1 VKAAARPLSQP
12 WLAYLVAGLAATGL
26 YYLLPANSAG
36 QGFLY
41 DAIGASAAVAV
52 VAGAH
57 LNRTPHKLP
66 WYFFGAGLVA
76 FAAGDTIFTLYENV
90 WHREAPVPSAAD
102 VLYLIGYPLLAVG
115 LGLLIRRVDPARRLA
130 GLLDAAILCAGFALV
145 QWVFL
150 IDDAVHGAG
159 STAANTVDLLYPTM
173 DVVLVAGLAIFLL
186 TPAWRTT
193 SYQFLAASIVILVV
207 ADEIYGASPD
217 TYASASW
224 LDSFW
229 LVSYVL
235 FGVAAL
241 HPTMRLLSEPR
252 ASRQPRL
259 QPVWLLFL
267 AAALLTAPTV
277 LLIQHATGSEIDA
290 VAIAIAASVLA
301 LLVLAR
307 LGLLVRGLDR
317 LRRDEIDA
325 RAEAEFAQR
334 LLKEQNERLREAD
347 RLKDEFVALIS
358 HDLRTPLT
366 SIMGYLELTMD
377 DEQIGE
383 DSRGYLEIVQRNS
396 DRLLRLVNDLLFVA
410 RLEAGELDLHR
421 LELGLAAIV
430 QQAVEEAKPRARD
443 KGVELRADIREVPD
457 VRGDRG
463 RMYQLLDNLISNAI
477 KFTPEGGHVDVRLTS
492 KGARVRL
499 EVADTGIGIS
509 PAEQARLFERFFR
522 ASTATERQ
530 IPGTGLGLYIANAI
544 VEAHGGEIDVES
556 EPGSGTAFVVE
567 LPVAAGARTPPAELV
582 G

>member
-1 VKAAARPLSQP
+1 VKVRPLAQP
-12 WLAYLVAGLAATGL
+12 WLAYLVAGIAVTGV
-26 YYLLPANSAG
+26 YYLLPWDSAG

-41 DAIGASAAVAV
+41 DAIGASAAVAA

-57 LNRTPHKLP
+57 LNRTPQKLP
-66 WYFFGAGLVA
+66 WYLFGLGLLA
-76 FAAGDTIFTLYENV
+76 FAVGDTIFTLYENV
-90 WHREAPVPSAAD
+90 WQRDPPIPSAAD
-102 VLYLIGYPLLAVG
+102 VFYLVGYPFLTVG
-115 LGLLIRRVDPARRLA
+115 LALLIRRVDPTRRLS
-130 GLLDAAILCAGFALV
+130 GLLDAAILCAAFALV

-159 STAANTVDLLYPTM
+159 STAASTVNLLYPAM
-173 DVVLVAGLAIFLL
+173 DIVLVAGLAIFLL
-186 TPAWRTT
+186 TPTWRTA
-193 SYQFLAASIVILVV
+193 SYRFLAASVVILVV

-217 TYASASW
+217 KYASTSW

-229 LVSYVL
+229 LISYVL
-235 FGVAAL
+235 WGVAAL
-241 HPTMRLLSEPR
+241 HPTMRRLSESR
-252 ASRQPRL
+252 AGRQPRL
-259 QPVWLLFL
+259 QPVRLGFL
-267 AAALLTAPTV
+267 AAGLLTAPTV
-277 LLIQHATGSEIDA
+277 LLIQHSTGSDIDA
-290 VAIAIAASVLA
+290 VAIAVAAAVLA

-307 LGLLVRGLDR
+307 LGRLVSGLDR

-334 LLKEQNERLREAD
+334 LLAEQNERLREAD

-366 SIMGYLELTMD
+366 SIMGYLELSMD
-377 DEQIGE
+377 DATIAA
-383 DSRGYLEIVQRNS
+383 DTRGYLEVVQRNS

-410 RLEAGELDLHR
+410 RLEAGELDLNR

-430 QQAVEEAKPRARD
+430 RQSVEEAKPRAQDR
-443 KGVELRADIREVPD
+443 GVELRAQVQEVPD
-457 VRGDRG
+457 VRADRG

-477 KFTPEGGHVDVRLTS
+477 KFTPEGGHVEVRLAAR
-492 KGARVRL
+492 GARVRL

-509 PAEQARLFERFFR
+509 PAEQAHLFERFFR
-522 ASTATERQ
+522 ASTATEHQ

-544 VEAHGGEIDVES
+544 VDAHGGEIDVES
-556 EPGSGTAFVVE
+556 EQGAGTTFVVE